1 MSSRLIFCK
10 LGRFGEL
17 VKVFDKPMS
26 NPINL
31 PLATNNGDN
40 KKNSGITVSGDENC
54 FQMTQ
59 MFQTFLGLSFF
70 FFERVIFFNHHIL

>member
-26 NPINL
+26 NHINL

-54 FQMTQ
+54 FQMTRI
-59 MFQTFLGLSFF
+59 FQTFFLIMFF
-70 FFERVIFFNHHIL
+70 LEKAIFYIL

>member
-1 MSSRLIFCK
+1 MSSRLILCK

-31 PLATNNGDN
+31 PQIATNNGDNN

-54 FQMTQ
+54 FQTTEI
-59 MFQTFLGLSFF
+59 FQTKISFLGF
-70 FFERVIFFNHHIL
+70 IF

>member
-54 FQMTQ
+54 FQMTRI
-59 MFQTFLGLSFF
+59 FQTFFLIMFF
-70 FFERVIFFNHHIL
+70 